1 MRTGSAMEMAS
12 TERPKAMGREL
23 PASSKR
29 RRLQRAVLR
38 PPRGQPWKEAASRLP
53 ALLRL
58 RCQPHIR
65 RPEVEPRALAQAW
78 PQGEPTKERRLV
90 VVQAFGL
97 ADCVPELKAEVWF
110 LDCGTTMKWVRSVS
124 SAVLSERRGVWR
136 AVRPVSAQRRL
147 QGVEKDCSPCLVRD
161 ATLCWPDGTR
171 VSPILGP
178 LQGTE
183 APASARERLM
193 TRPCCASPPV

>member
-1 MRTGSAMEMAS
+1 MEMAS

-23 PASSKR
+23 PASSKN

-38 PPRGQPWKEAASRLP
+38 PPRGPPWKAASRLP
-53 ALLRL
+53 TLLRL
-58 RCQPHIR
+58 QCQPHIR
-65 RPEVEPRALAQAW
+65 RLRALAQAW
-78 PQGEPTKERRLV
+78 PQGDPTKERRLV
-90 VVQAFGL
+90 VVQEFGL
-97 ADCVPELKAEVWF
+97 ANFVPELKAAVWF
-110 LDCGTTMKWVRSVS
+110 LECGTTMKWVRSVS
-124 SAVLSERRGVWR
+124 SAVWSERRRVWP

-147 QGVEKDCSPCLVRD
+147 QGVVKECSPCLVRD

-178 LQGTE
+178 LLGTE

-193 TRPCCASPPV
+193 TPPCCASLPV